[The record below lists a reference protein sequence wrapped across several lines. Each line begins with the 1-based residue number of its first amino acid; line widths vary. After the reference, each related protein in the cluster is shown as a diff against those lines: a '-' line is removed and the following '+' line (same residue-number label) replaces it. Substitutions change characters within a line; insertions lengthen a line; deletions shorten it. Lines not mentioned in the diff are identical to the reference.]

1 MIVHGRDLRALPQTK
16 KVPHQHKQV
25 GSISAKIIVR
35 RLEYLRTPC
44 VRTGDCRTKS
54 LGIQRRERRKSDGG
68 EKSNLILHPGNRTN
82 ANKEKPSAIAHFK
95 FGSPMFEIDATVTTS
110 TRTELK
116 LTANWPLIWLRKPGY
131 IQIERNLLPNEIV
144 PSLNSFVERSELSV
158 DRELLWNLQ
167 PGDRVLIQCFLKGE
181 SLELAMD
188 RPDPNPG
195 KVIDCQ
201 EDFQRSVMP
210 TS

>member
-1 MIVHGRDLRALPQTK
+1 
-16 KVPHQHKQV
+16 
-25 GSISAKIIVR
+25 
-35 RLEYLRTPC
+35 
-44 VRTGDCRTKS
+44 
-54 LGIQRRERRKSDGG
+54 
-68 EKSNLILHPGNRTN
+68 
-82 ANKEKPSAIAHFK
+82 
-95 FGSPMFEIDATVTTS
+95 MFEIEAIVTTS
-110 TRTELK
+110 TRTQLK
-116 LTANWPLIWLRKPGY
+116 LTANWPLIWLEKPGY
-131 IQIERNLLPNEIV
+131 IQIERDLSPNEIV
-144 PSLNSFVERSELSV
+144 PALNSFVERSELSV